1 MGTWLITGVAGFI
14 GSQVAE
20 ELLRRE
26 HHVVGLDNLD
36 PYYDPQLKRA
46 RLDRLRRQDFRFIPA
61 DITDESTVA
70 THFADVEPTHVVH
83 LAAQPGV
90 RHALTDPKPYA
101 RTNLLG
107 FVNVVEE
114 CRTQDVQHLVYASSS
129 SIYGETSKVPFSEH
143 EPADHP
149 VSLYAATKR
158 ANELIAHSYSHVYGV
173 PTTGL
178 RFFTVYGPWGRPD
191 MAYFEFS
198 RAIATGEP
206 IHIYGDGSALRD
218 FTYIDDIVEAVIR
231 VALRPAEPDHSW
243 SAFRPNPSSSC
254 SPFRILNV
262 GRGQQISIL
271 EMIELLEARLGRSA
285 ERIFED
291 EAAGDVSQTF
301 ADVRDLSNYVDYT
314 AKVPVEE
321 GLARFVDWFK
331 EHYGF

>member
-1 MGTWLITGVAGFI
+1 MTTWLVTGVAGFI

-26 HHVVGLDNLD
+26 QSVVGLDNLD
-36 PYYDPQLKRA
+36 PYYDPQLKLA
-46 RLDRLRRQDFRFIPA
+46 RLNHLRGHNFRFVPA
-61 DITDESTVA
+61 DIDDESTVA
-70 THFADVEPTHVVH
+70 ALFADVEPTHVIH

-90 RHALTDPKPYA
+90 RHALTHPKPYA
-101 RTNLLG
+101 RTNLMG
-107 FVNVVEE
+107 FVNIVEG
-114 CRTQDVQHLVYASSS
+114 CRTHEVEHFVYASSS

-158 ANELIAHSYSHVYGV
+158 SNELIAHSYSHVYGIS
-173 PTTGL
+173 TTGL

-191 MAYFEFS
+191 MAYFAFS

-231 VALRPAEPDHSW
+231 VASRPAESDPTW
-243 SAFRPNPSSSC
+243 SASNPDPSSSS

-262 GRGQQISIL
+262 GRGQQVSIL
-271 EMIELLEARLGRSA
+271 EMIELLEDRWGRSV
-285 ERIFED
+285 ERIFEE
-291 EAAGDVSQTF
+291 EAAGDVPQTF
-301 ADVRDLSNYVDYT
+301 ADVRGLADYVDYE
-314 AKVPVEE
+314 AKVSIEA

-331 EHYGF
+331 RYYGF